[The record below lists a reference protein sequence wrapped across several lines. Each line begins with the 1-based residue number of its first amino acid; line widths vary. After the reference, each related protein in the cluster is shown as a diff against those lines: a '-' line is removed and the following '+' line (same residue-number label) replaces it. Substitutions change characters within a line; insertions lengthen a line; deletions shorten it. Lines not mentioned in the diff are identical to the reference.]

1 MVLKVRKQRGQLG
14 GTRAGQGGPG
24 QARSRAGRSRARRGG
39 SGGARGSQGGPG
51 GPGGARWAPG
61 WRGGGFRVFT
71 LTGTSTGPGTGPSR
85 GCYRP
90 YGCGEAGK
98 RIGSLCAVEVEGLKR
113 RPPTEVG
120 GLSLEFRVQGVGCR
134 ETLHPKP

>member
-1 MVLKVRKQRGQLG
+1 MGPGQGRVGQDRLGAGRAGPGPGGGGQGGLGEARGGQG
-14 GTRAGQGGPG
+14 GQGGPG
-24 QARSRAGRSRARRGG
+24 GRQAGG
-39 SGGARGSQGGPG
+39 
-51 GPGGARWAPG
+51 
-61 WRGGGFRVFT
+61 GGGFRVFT